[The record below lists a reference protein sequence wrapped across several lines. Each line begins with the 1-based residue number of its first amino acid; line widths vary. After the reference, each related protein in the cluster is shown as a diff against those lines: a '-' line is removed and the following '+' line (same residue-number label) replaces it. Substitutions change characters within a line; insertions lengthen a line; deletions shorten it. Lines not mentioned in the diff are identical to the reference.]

1 MIKCA
6 NKNILFYIY
15 TAIVLLFSSWTIYY
29 KLPYTSVFQFLLI
42 IFIFKRCGKIS
53 KKRWTIFLSF
63 LFISLWF
70 YKPMN
75 GIYPYGILRSVYI
88 SSLFLLCRN
97 DINGVT
103 KYLFKILTPIV
114 AFGLCCHIL
123 RLGGLSPFGQ
133 ITTVFTDNRYY
144 DVYPFLV
151 YQQGLYFR
159 FNSIFDEPG
168 YYGTIIALFLVLD
181 NLDFSKRQNIIL
193 LAGGVLTLS
202 FAFYLI
208 IGIALLFKV
217 IRNRSLLPIITIAVS
232 LFCLYK
238 FFPDLFE
245 IFTSRQEF
253 IGLTSG
259 EFVDSRGGADSA
271 TYNLQLI
278 HSRPWYNILFG
289 NGHDSP
295 LLYSRD
301 NTDGIASSS
310 IYRLI
315 FQIGYIGVAYIIVFI
330 LATAQRKFYPFLFSC
345 LFIMSLYQRPEIF
358 DGIYIIMLA
367 SAIKLDDHIRIR
379 QKHLN

>member
-1 MIKCA
+1 MVKCA
-6 NKNILFYIY
+6 NRNILFYIY

-29 KLPYTSVFQFLLI
+29 KLPYTSLFQFLLI
-42 IFIFKRCGKIS
+42 FFIFKRCVRIS
-53 KKRWTIFLSF
+53 RRRWLLFLGF

-75 GIYPYGILRSVYI
+75 GIYPYGILRSFYI
-88 SSLFLLCRN
+88 SSLFFLSRD
-97 DINGVT
+97 DINGVI
-103 KYLFKILTPIV
+103 KYLFKILALIV
-114 AFGLCCHIL
+114 AFGLVCHVL
-123 RLGGLSPFGQ
+123 RLVGFSPFGQ

-181 NLDFSKRQNIIL
+181 NLDFSKKQNIVL

-208 IGIALLFKV
+208 LGIALLFKV
-217 IRNRSLLPIITIAVS
+217 IRNKSILPLITIA
-232 LFCLYK
+232 LLIFCLYR

-253 IGLTSG
+253 VGLTTG
-259 EFVDSRGGADSA
+259 EFTDSRGGADSA
-271 TYNLQLI
+271 AYNLQLI
-278 HSRPWYNILFG
+278 HSRPWYNVLFG

-295 LLYSRD
+295 LLYARD

-315 FQIGYIGVAYIIVFI
+315 FQIGYIGVAYIIGFV
-330 LATAQRKFYPFLFSC
+330 LSKTQKNFYPFLFSC
-345 LFIMSLYQRPEIF
+345 LFILSLYQRPEIF
-358 DGIYIIMLA
+358 DGIYVIMLA
-367 SAIKLDDHIRIR
+367 SAIKLDDS
-379 QKHLN
+379 N